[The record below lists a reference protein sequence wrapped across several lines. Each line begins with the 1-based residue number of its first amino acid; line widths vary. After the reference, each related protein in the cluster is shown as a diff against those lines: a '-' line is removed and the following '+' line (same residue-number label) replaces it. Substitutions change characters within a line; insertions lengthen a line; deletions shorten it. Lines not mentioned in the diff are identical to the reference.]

1 MAPTNDILTSSA
13 DALWQS
19 IHYCNFIAE
28 SIISESAILTFC
40 TDTLTFKGPLPAGEL
55 GKLLS
60 EASSIL
66 NLSHKL
72 REKFGGLKKFLERYP
87 EIFVFSNDHPFN
99 PHVLLRST
107 ISQENLELI
116 DRGIF
121 PVHLISKGARAV
133 RDYNCCFA
141 SSNFNSAFVFLP

>member
-1 MAPTNDILTSSA
+1 MSEFGNSINSGTNPNDLLNASSEK
-13 DALWQS
+13 LWQS
-19 IHYCNFIAE
+19 VHYCNFIAE
-28 SIISESAILTFC
+28 SVISESALLTFC
-40 TDTLTFKGPLPAGEL
+40 MDILTSKGPLPAGEL

-60 EASSIL
+60 EASSIV

-99 PHVLLRST
+99 PHVLLRAS
-107 ISQENLELI
+107 ISPENLELI

-121 PVHLISKGARAV
+121 PVHLISKGV
-133 RDYNCCFA
+133 RMVSD
-141 SSNFNSAFVFLP
+141 